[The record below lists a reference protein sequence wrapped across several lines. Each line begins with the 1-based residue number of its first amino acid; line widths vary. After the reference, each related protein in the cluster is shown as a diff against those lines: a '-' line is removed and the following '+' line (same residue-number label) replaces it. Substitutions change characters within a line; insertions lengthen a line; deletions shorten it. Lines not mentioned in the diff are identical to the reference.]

1 MDLDEIK
8 QLINSDGERV
18 ILVENGRPVLV
29 LLSFEDYK
37 RRFNFQKEAEKEK
50 IEPKKLE
57 SELTLEDLPF

>member
-37 RRFNFQKEAEKEK
+37 KRFNFQKEAEKEK
-50 IEPKKLE
+50 IEPKKSE